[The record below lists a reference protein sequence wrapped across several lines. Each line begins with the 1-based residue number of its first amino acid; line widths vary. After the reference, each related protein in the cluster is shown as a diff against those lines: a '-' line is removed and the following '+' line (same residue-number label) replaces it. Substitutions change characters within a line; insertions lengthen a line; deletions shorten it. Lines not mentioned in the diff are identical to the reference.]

1 MNPLRQGDVLLIP
14 ASQQQSLEQKLPHL
28 TLAEGE
34 VTGHKHRITNGSAEL
49 YEDDGTLYLRV
60 LSETALLTHE
70 EHNEVKV
77 PQGLWMVRIQR
88 EYEPAGWRYVAD

>member
-14 ASQQQSLEQKLPHL
+14 TKQQQSTGKKLPHL

-34 VTGHKHRITNGSAEL
+34 VTGHKHRITDGSAQL
-49 YEDDGTLYLRV
+49 YEEDGTLYLQV
-60 LSETALLTHE
+60 LSETALLSHE
-70 EHNEVKV
+70 EHKEIAIPRGV
-77 PQGLWMVRIQR
+77 WMVRIQR